1 MTDKVMTIF
10 GGKLMI
16 DYAYPCMM
24 AEKALKQ
31 AHEHM
36 LDREYDEAFEAALGA
51 IAETK
56 LMINAIND
64 IKERSNALHEQA
76 PAL

>member
-1 MTDKVMTIF
+1 
-10 GGKLMI
+10 
-16 DYAYPCMM
+16 M

-64 IKERSNALHEQA
+64 MKERSNALHEQA